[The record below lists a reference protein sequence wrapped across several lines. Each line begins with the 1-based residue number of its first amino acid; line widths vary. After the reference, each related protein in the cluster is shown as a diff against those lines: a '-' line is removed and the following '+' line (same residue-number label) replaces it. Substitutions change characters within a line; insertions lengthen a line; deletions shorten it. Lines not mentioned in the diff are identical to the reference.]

1 MPLKTG
7 KSKEAFSDDV
17 AELRSSGRPER
28 QAVAIAYAQKRRKMA
43 AGGAVDPNNGKARAE
58 VDFAAIT
65 PDPNRPAHSEE
76 WNRGMPGGGAVD
88 DPYGNALID
97 GLAGGIAGTL
107 RPGAVA
113 AAKPYAASVSRE
125 ELARLSPREILEKL
139 GNSRAEAQRIVT
151 APPSSST
158 ELQSAYEA
166 KHGVPV
172 ETPKEM
178 TWFEGAR
185 RPSDLSADFHSAEEA
200 RAADLAKVQQARDVH
215 PEDATGVLTP
225 PKKYSEGGA
234 VLAGVPKGTALLS
247 PEDETA
253 ILEAQNPT
261 PEVALPKV
269 NGASP
274 SWSRFDPN
282 LRLDA
287 PESAAEARERARREA
302 AAASEGVPADLFG
315 DLAAKL
321 QTQYFANGGTVQPA
335 DKEPEEPT
343 EGDLFD
349 RDFPEYSQ
357 VPADTGGPDPDF
369 SGLPPAP
376 DFPGQ
381 VAPADHAAYQDAKAD
396 LPTPAPRDLTPPQE
410 IVSRALAAQQA
421 VPAAPKV
428 GPDTAPMPVDP
439 LQVIENTRQQA
450 LAAYK
455 ENSGPSLRRGI
466 ANGLIAAGKG
476 QLINFDE
483 QDKAALADLN
493 AESDRQR
500 NDYLGTP
507 AALAGRN
514 AAVAGSAESTRL
526 GSLVDSLLGQP
537 GKTAGMSAAEIH
549 TTGPFISAYLQAKQ
563 QGDALKQAAA
573 LAGLRN
579 AVEQRKVD
587 QAETKLGIDQQNADA
602 NMLRAQKAGHTAEDA
617 NMKAYLNA
625 VASSRN
631 APDYA
636 QVQKDDLAIAKINA
650 ILEKPHPDTDDIAKL
665 KAELAKVASGGEGSQ
680 HLQEEMGRPTMR
692 GRAALAWRY
701 LSGQPTSAGYEDIIK
716 TSIKPYVADIQK
728 VIAAQK
734 QKHERAVFDR
744 YKTLLPPD
752 YVEQERQRVYGEPA
766 APVAPTDNFSKYGG
780 RKLDE

>member
-7 KSKEAFSDDV
+7 KSKEVFSDNV
-17 AELRSSGRPER
+17 ATEVKAGKPPR

-43 AGGAVDPNNGKARAE
+43 AGGAVDPNDGKARAE
-58 VDFAAIT
+58 ADFAAIT

-76 WNRGMPGGGAVD
+76 WNRGIPGGGAVD

-97 GLAGGIAGTL
+97 GLAGGIAGAL
-107 RPGAVA
+107 RPGVVA

-139 GNSRAEAQRIVT
+139 GNSRAEAEKIVASKGPGKAT
-151 APPSSST
+151 
-158 ELQSAYEA
+158 LKAYEA
-166 KHGVPV
+166 TRQADPAQAEFSPGAQWDSAVSPA
-172 ETPKEM
+172 KE
-178 TWFEGAR
+178 ASR
-185 RPSDLSADFHSAEEA
+185 EA
-200 RAADLAKVQQARDVH
+200 
-215 PEDATGVLTP
+215 ATGVLTP
-225 PKKYSEGGA
+225 PKKYSEGGT
-234 VLAGVPKGTALLS
+234 VPAGVPKWTPKL
-247 PEDETA
+247 PEAAETA
-253 ILEAQNPT
+253 ILASQNPT
-261 PEVALPKV
+261 EVLPP
-269 NGASP
+269 GDP
-274 SWSRFDPN
+274 MRGRFDPETRPDY
-282 LRLDA
+282 LTQ
-287 PESAAEARERARREA
+287 PEADEASRREWA
-302 AAASEGVPADLFG
+302 GAPSDLFG

-321 QTQYFANGGTVQPA
+321 QTQYFANGGTVQSA

-357 VPADTGGPDPDF
+357 VPADAGGPDPDF

-410 IVSRALAAQQA
+410 SASRALAAQQA

-428 GPDTAPMPVDP
+428 GSDTVPAPVDP
-439 LQVIENTRQQA
+439 LQAIENTRQQA
-450 LAAYK
+450 LADYT

-500 NDYLGTP
+500 NDYLVTP

-514 AAVAGSAESTRL
+514 AAVAGSPESTRL
-526 GSLVDSLLGQP
+526 GRLVDSLLGQP

-549 TTGPFISAYLQAKQ
+549 ATGPFISAYLQAKQ

-680 HLQEEMGRPTMR
+680 HLQEEMGKPTLQ
-692 GRAALAWRY
+692 GRAALAWRF
-701 LSGQPTSAGYEDIIK
+701 LSGQPASAGYEDIIRK
-716 TSIKPYVADIQK
+716 SVRPYVADIQK

-734 QKHERAVFDR
+734 QKHDRAVFDR

-752 YVEQERQRVYGEPA
+752 YVEQERQRVYGEPT
-766 APVAPTDNFSKYGG
+766 APAAPTDNFSKYGG